1 MHFFFRIIDNFIQ
14 YGTLQDCSYD
24 APGPSY
30 TFVTEETVDEV
41 DKYFSENRN
50 FTIRKAA
57 QVLKISKS
65 LLHRIAKNFLKLHAC
80 KTTTHQLLTTKSME
94 ARVKF
99 CKIITEMFESGEIVF
114 YDEAHCWFNGYVNK
128 RNYRFWGTGNPN
140 ISISK
145 SLYPEKVTLWAALS
159 VKGIDLYFFDSTVT
173 AHIAQNIAETC
184 QKYFQ
189 SLLAIEI

>member
-30 TFVTEETVDEV
+30 TVVTEGTVDEV

-57 QVLKISKS
+57 QILKISKS

-99 CKIITEMFESGEIVF
+99 CKIITEMFESGEIDENKLFFPMRLIVGSMDMSINEIIVF
-114 YDEAHCWFNGYVNK
+114 GAREIPIFPYYQNLFIQK
-128 RNYRFWGTGNPN
+128 R
-140 ISISK
+140 
-145 SLYPEKVTLWAALS
+145 
-159 VKGIDLYFFDSTVT
+159 
-173 AHIAQNIAETC
+173 
-184 QKYFQ
+184 
-189 SLLAIEI
+189 